1 MIRPSFNR
9 FTWRVYLVILL
20 LCITTL
26 SVASAAPP
34 AGVTDLHNTTY
45 VPDLI
50 AWAWEDPE
58 EECFTHVMVYIDGT
72 FSANV
77 SKGTESYTA
86 MALTSATN
94 YTIGIRSVGGCG
106 VNATWVNTTA
116 MTSPV
121 PPCIPDSVTDLTNIT
136 YLKNCMAW
144 EWEDPES
151 DCFENVSVYLN
162 GVFEASVPAGTG
174 YFQATGLAPDTDYT
188 LSTRTVGSDGVANGT
203 WVNNT
208 ARTARDPPCVPDAV
222 TDLENTTFLV
232 ESITWTWDDP
242 DDGCFDFV
250 KVYLDGVFQVNAPK
264 DTEIFEATN
273 LTPDTNY
280 TLSTRAAGNEGGVNG
295 TWVNS
300 TTRTAPEPPCIPESV
315 TELSN
320 TTFLMNS
327 ITWEWEDPEDECFEN
342 VSVYLDGVF
351 KASLP
356 DETETYT
363 ATNLTPDTAYTLST
377 RTMGSDGVANS
388 TWVNS
393 TVKTAPIPWC
403 IPESV
408 SELHNTTYLQNYIR
422 WEWEDP
428 EDECFENVSVY
439 LNGVFKASL
448 PDETEEFIASG
459 LTANTFYTLS
469 TRTMGSDGVPNG
481 TWVNSTVKTAPL
493 GPKGS
498 LYVYTIP
505 SNATIFIDGI
515 PFGRTNNLF
524 SGIDAGL
531 RTLTITKP
539 GFQTKIIPVN
549 IPAGGVKV
557 LAPITLQRGGPSPLN
572 GTLYV
577 YSSPSNATILIDGV
591 ARGHT
596 NTLVIDVMSGLRNLT
611 LTKPGFKTKTIFVD
625 VPAGD
630 LKVLAPINL
639 APA

>member
-1 MIRPSFNR
+1 
-9 FTWRVYLVILL
+9 
-20 LCITTL
+20 
-26 SVASAAPP
+26 
-34 AGVTDLHNTTY
+34 
-45 VPDLI
+45 
-50 AWAWEDPE
+50 
-58 EECFTHVMVYIDGT
+58 
-72 FSANV
+72 
-77 SKGTESYTA
+77 
-86 MALTSATN
+86 
-94 YTIGIRSVGGCG
+94 
-106 VNATWVNTTA
+106 
-116 MTSPV
+116 
-121 PPCIPDSVTDLTNIT
+121 
-136 YLKNCMAW
+136 
-144 EWEDPES
+144 
-151 DCFENVSVYLN
+151 
-162 GVFEASVPAGTG
+162 
-174 YFQATGLAPDTDYT
+174 
-188 LSTRTVGSDGVANGT
+188 
-203 WVNNT
+203 
-208 ARTARDPPCVPDAV
+208 
-222 TDLENTTFLV
+222 
-232 ESITWTWDDP
+232 
-242 DDGCFDFV
+242 
-250 KVYLDGVFQVNAPK
+250 
-264 DTEIFEATN
+264 
-273 LTPDTNY
+273 
-280 TLSTRAAGNEGGVNG
+280 
-295 TWVNS
+295 
-300 TTRTAPEPPCIPESV
+300 V
-315 TELSN
+315 TELDN
-320 TTFLMNS
+320 MTFLMTS
-327 ITWEWEDPEDECFEN
+327 ITWEWEDPEDDCFES
-342 VSVYLDGVF
+342 VTVYLDGIFQADV
-351 KASLP
+351 P
-356 DETETYT
+356 EETETYT
-363 ATNLTPDTAYTLST
+363 ATNLTPDTTYTLST
-377 RTMGSDGVANS
+377 RTMGSDGVANG

-403 IPESV
+403 IPDSV
-408 SELHNTTYLQNYIR
+408 TELDNTTYLQNYIR

-439 LNGVFKASL
+439 LNGVFKATLS
-448 PDETEEFIASG
+448 DETEEFIASG

-524 SGIDAGL
+524 SGIDAGS

-557 LAPITLQRGGPSPLN
+557 LAPITLQAGGPSPLN

-591 ARGHT
+591 ARGKT